1 MCVVVPL
8 LGELGSCG
16 IDKPLHMRVV
26 WLFSWFLL
34 CTIPLTADAC
44 ELLDLAFISSTAETK
59 GRGKVIST
67 GIDLYSLLFFV
78 CVYFME
84 TLVQCFPHDIQRGGS
99 EVGSL
104 GSHWWENGKQV
115 SSKSNR
121 HLFIV
126 EGNTA
131 HGSSALKGGNGK
143 KHHCVR
149 VDLDL

>member
-8 LGELGSCG
+8 LSELGSCG

-104 GSHWWENGKQV
+104 GSH
-115 SSKSNR
+115 
-121 HLFIV
+121 
-126 EGNTA
+126 
-131 HGSSALKGGNGK
+131 
-143 KHHCVR
+143 
-149 VDLDL
+149 